1 MPAVKV
7 LPDLLCERSV
17 SDAGIQYLQR
27 DQRESRVSYRA
38 LRARAVGLLGRF
50 QQQGLRAGDPVLL
63 FVRNNAAFIDAF
75 WACQLGGL
83 IPVPLSAGVH
93 AEKLYKLLGVMSG
106 FDAPFLFTER
116 ELLQRLQG
124 KDDQARIDGQ
134 RVCLL
139 EDIVELDS
147 EGVPHTAQPGDTA
160 LIQFSS
166 GSTRAPRGVVLSHAN
181 LLANIRAISH
191 AASVS
196 ASDSTLSWMPLS
208 HDMGLVGFH
217 LVPLFNGLDQ
227 VLMDTTLFV
236 RRPALWL
243 DSAQRFRSSLLC
255 APNFGYQHYM
265 KSVPAPGD
273 ALDLR
278 SVRLIFNGAEPVSA
292 SVCREFLQRLAPAG
306 LHAHAFFPVYGLAE
320 ASLAVTFPL
329 PGQGLQTLHVPAQR
343 MAVGDRVTP
352 GASRAGE
359 PSGQLVEL
367 VCLGQPVAGC
377 ELRICDAQGRVL
389 QENRVG
395 KVQIRGDNVSAG
407 YYHNSAANA
416 ELFVDGW
423 LDTGDLGL
431 VNDQGLFITGRAR
444 DLLLVGGQ
452 NYYAQDIE
460 QLLQQDAGLQAGK
473 VAVSALRDAQNAA
486 DLLLV
491 FVQFRQEV
499 EDFTGCVRQVQ
510 GVLAEQAG
518 LHAHAVIPVQRIPRT
533 TSGKL
538 QRYRLVQ
545 DFEQG
550 AYAGVLATLQSQL
563 QGTHVGAGQD
573 ETARQL
579 LALCRQVF
587 PGREIKPDQNLFE
600 LGADSLLLVKIH
612 EEIEARF
619 PGRVEVTD
627 LFEYPTIRE
636 LAAYIG
642 RP

>member
-1 MPAVKV
+1 MPVVNV
-7 LPDLLCERSV
+7 LADMLCRQSDG
-17 SDAGIQYLQR
+17 DAGIQYLQR

-38 LRARAVGLLGRF
+38 LRARALGLLGRF
-50 QQQGLRAGDPVLL
+50 QQQGLRAGDPLLL

-93 AEKLYKLLGVMSG
+93 AENLHKLLRVMSG

-124 KDDQARIDGQ
+124 TDDQGRIDER

-139 EDIVELDS
+139 EDIVELDAG
-147 EGVPHTAQPGDTA
+147 GVPHAAQPGDTA

-166 GSTRAPRGVVLSHAN
+166 GSTREPRGVVLSHAN
-181 LLANIRAISH
+181 LLANIRAISR

-227 VLMDTTLFV
+227 VLMDTALFV

-273 ALDLR
+273 ALDL
-278 SVRLIFNGAEPVSA
+278 SAVRLIFNGAEPVSA
-292 SVCREFLQRLAPAG
+292 PVCREFIQRMAPAG

-320 ASLAVTFPL
+320 ASLAVTFPP
-329 PGQGLQTLHVPAQR
+329 PGQALQTLPVPAQR
-343 MAVGDRVTP
+343 LAVGDHVEP
-352 GASRAGE
+352 GGAS
-359 PSGQLVEL
+359 GQQVEL

-377 ELRICDAQGRVL
+377 ELRICDEQGRVL

-395 KVQIRGDNVSAG
+395 KVQVRGDNVSAG
-407 YYHNSAANA
+407 YYDNSAASA
-416 ELFVDGW
+416 EVFVDGW

-444 DLLLVGGQ
+444 DLLFVSGQ
-452 NYYAQDIE
+452 NHYAQDIE
-460 QLLQQDAGLQAGK
+460 QLLQQGAGLQAGK
-473 VAVSALRDAQNAA
+473 VAVSALRDAENAA

-499 EDFTGCVRQVQ
+499 EAFADCVRRVQ
-510 GVLAEQAG
+510 AALGEQAG
-518 LHAHAVIPVQRIPRT
+518 LHAHAVIPVLRIPRT

-538 QRYRLVQ
+538 QRYRLAR

-550 AYAGVLATLQSQL
+550 AYAEVHAALQSQL
-563 QGTHVGAGQD
+563 QDARADFGQN

-579 LALCRQVF
+579 LELCRQVF
-587 PGREIKPDQNLFE
+587 PGQEVKADQNLFE

-612 EEIEARF
+612 EEIDARF

-627 LFEYPTIRE
+627 LFEYPTISE

-642 RP
+642 SRS